1 MTDEF
6 EAGRGSQYL
15 RTRPPILGR
24 MSVFVIGLLIG
35 AAIGAFIGVTSWDS
49 VRPWIDPSAPAAAA
63 ATAATK
69 ATAGPAKAATA
80 AKAVKALSGGNGI
93 KTFSLTPQAINI
105 GAGQKVVIGVFG
117 DSMADGLWAG
127 LYRELH
133 DDKSYEI
140 IRFSQS
146 STGLTNYQYV
156 DVQQK
161 TTVQLADKH
170 IDIAVVLIGAND
182 QQGILSG
189 GAVYPFETDGWRTVY
204 VQRMQALVALLR
216 QHGAAVYWVGLPRM
230 QRAEYDRRAGL
241 LNEIYEEQS
250 RALGISF
257 IPTVQVT
264 EDPDGS
270 YDAYLKTSPNGRP
283 QLMRAKDGIHMTMAG
298 YLRLAG
304 PVTSVIRAEV
314 AAARP
319 PPLPTPAPA
328 PAAPEAGAV
337 TLTAA
342 PAAAAT
348 TSAR

>member
-1 MTDEF
+1 
-6 EAGRGSQYL
+6 
-15 RTRPPILGR
+15 

-63 ATAATK
+63 ATATK
-69 ATAGPAKAATA
+69 ATAGPAKAATP
-80 AKAVKALSGGNGI
+80 AKPVKTTLSGVNGI

-133 DDKSYEI
+133 DDKTYEI

-156 DVQQK
+156 DVQQR

-189 GAVYPFETDGWRTVY
+189 GAVYPFDTDGWRTVY
-204 VQRMQALVALLR
+204 IQRMQALVALLR

-270 YDAYLKTSPNGRP
+270 YNAYLKTSATGRP

-298 YLRLAG
+298 YLRLAS

-319 PPLPTPAPA
+319 PPPPTPAPA
-328 PAAPEAGAV
+328 PATPETGAV

-348 TSAR
+348 TSSR

>member
-342 PAAAAT
+342 PAAAG